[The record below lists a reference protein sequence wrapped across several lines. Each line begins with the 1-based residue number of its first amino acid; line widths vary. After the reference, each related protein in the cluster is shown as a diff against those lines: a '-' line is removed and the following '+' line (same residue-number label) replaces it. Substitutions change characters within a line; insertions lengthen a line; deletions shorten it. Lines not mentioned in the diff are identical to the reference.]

1 MPPLLEGMGI
11 DNARFLEQTHKFMN
25 LMWPRGKDQF
35 YEGEGK
41 HYASFAASNSHV
53 LRFLKFKPQDT
64 ESKSIRLSAH
74 KDISLATIVHQIHN
88 PALEVEE
95 NDGTW
100 IAIEP
105 EVSIGYCNINIYSIS
120 DIATIIANP
129 TKPSD
134 LAFGVLCFRRY
145 SKNWRIGDARNPQL
159 DWFLDQRVASGN
171 RSNSNRTDLHIPKIF
186 PLLEKLCLEYLTKGE
201 VVNSYAKILGDLN
214 ELVLEMVFQ
223 SYGAGKH
230 YASFAASISHVL
242 RFLKFKLRDT
252 ESKSI
257 RLPAH
262 KDLSFA
268 TIVHQ
273 IDNPG
278 LEVETN
284 DGTWIAIE
292 PDVSHFVFLACEGMQ
307 VWSNDRVK
315 ACKHR
320 VNISGDKDRYS
331 MGLFTFNN
339 GVIQVP
345 EEMVDDEHPLLY
357 NPFDHPEFVRFFTRS
372 VMTSNDPVKKQF
384 DNPLKAFCGV

>member
-1 MPPLLEGMGI
+1 MDSQTQIPQIPVIDFSSENFKNGSSSWLSMCNQIRYALEDYGCFVAKYDRLSPQLSAKLSSQAKHMFDLPTETKKKNTSDEPFRGYYTRKHEMPPLREGMGI
-11 DNARFLEQTHKFMN
+11 DNARFVEQTQKFTN
-25 LMWPRGKDQF
+25 LMWPHGNDQF
-35 YEGEGK
+35 
-41 HYASFAASNSHV
+41 
-53 LRFLKFKPQDT
+53 
-64 ESKSIRLSAH
+64 
-74 KDISLATIVHQIHN
+74 
-88 PALEVEE
+88 
-95 NDGTW
+95 
-100 IAIEP
+100 
-105 EVSIGYCNINIYSIS
+105 C
-120 DIATIIANP
+120 
-129 TKPSD
+129 
-134 LAFGVLCFRRY
+134 
-145 SKNWRIGDARNPQL
+145 
-159 DWFLDQRVASGN
+159 
-171 RSNSNRTDLHIPKIF
+171 
-186 PLLEKLCLEYLTKGE
+186 E

-262 KDLSFA
+262 KDLSFV

-372 VMTSNDPVKKQF
+372 VMTSHDPVKKQF